1 MNKLTIN
8 QIQEISKKWIKENGF
23 KWSSYAEYC
32 HLVEEVGE
40 LGEAIVVKHGERQ
53 SGSGEQGDADHDN
66 IEEEIG
72 DVLFS
77 TVVIANRYNL
87 DLEKVFEQTIK
98 RYDEKV
104 RLKNDNNPL
113 SRK

>member
-1 MNKLTIN
+1 MSKLTIN
-8 QIQEISKKWIKENGF
+8 QIQEISKDWIKEKGF

-40 LGEAIVVKHGERQ
+40 LGEAIVVKHGERE
-53 SGSGEQGDADHDN
+53 SGSGDEGKADHDN
-66 IEEEIG
+66 IEEEVG
-72 DVLFS
+72 DILFS

-87 DLEKVFEQTIK
+87 DLQKVFNKTIE
-98 RYDEKV
+98 RYDNKV
-104 RLKNDNNPL
+104 RKRNDNNTL